1 MEEYLQ
7 IQQEGGGGAWYQKH
21 FENKLES
28 IVQVVVVS

>member
-7 IQQEGGGGAWYQKH
+7 IQQEGGGAWYPKH